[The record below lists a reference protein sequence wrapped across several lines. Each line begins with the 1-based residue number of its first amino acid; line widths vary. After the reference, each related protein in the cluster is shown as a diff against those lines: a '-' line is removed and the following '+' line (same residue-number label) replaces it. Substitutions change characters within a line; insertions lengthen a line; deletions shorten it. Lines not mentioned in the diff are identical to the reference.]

1 MKKILAVAAVAA
13 LPFAPVA
20 MADSD
25 VGCGI
30 GSILW
35 EGKTGQLSHV
45 LAATT
50 NTSTGNQTFGI
61 TFGTLGC
68 DGTDAVTSRKK
79 LVMYTDENLDQL
91 MVDASRGA
99 GESLDVF
106 LELYGVDAEQ
116 RDALAAKIQ
125 DNFAAIFPNEDVNA
139 EDVLSAV
146 DALMA

>member
-1 MKKILAVAAVAA
+1 VKKILAAAAVAA
-13 LPFAPVA
+13 MPFAPA
-20 MADSD
+20 AIADTD

-35 EGKTGQLSHV
+35 EGQTGKVSHI

-50 NTSTGNQTFGI
+50 NGSSGNQTFGI

-68 DGTDAVTSRKK
+68 DGTDKVTSRMK
-79 LVMYTDENLDQL
+79 LAVYTDENLDQL

-106 LELYGVDAEQ
+106 MELYGVDASQ
-116 RDALAAKIQ
+116 RDAMAAKIQ

>member
-1 MKKILAVAAVAA
+1 MKKFLAVAAVAA
-13 LPFAPVA
+13 MPFAPVA
-20 MADSD
+20 MADND

-35 EGKTGQLSHV
+35 EGQTGKLSHV

-50 NTSTGNQTFGI
+50 NGSTGNQTFGI

-68 DGTDAVTSRKK
+68 DGTDAVSSRMK
-79 LVMYTDENLDQL
+79 LAMYTDENLDQL

-106 LELYGVDAEQ
+106 MELYGVEAEQ
-116 RDALAAKIQ
+116 RDALAVKIQ
-125 DNFAAIFPNEDVNA
+125 DNFASIFPNEDVTA

>member
-13 LPFAPVA
+13 MPFAPAA

-35 EGKTGQLSHV
+35 ESKTGKVAHV

-50 NTSTGNQTFGI
+50 NGSTGNQTFGI

-79 LVMYTDENLDQL
+79 LAIYTDENLDQL
-91 MVDASRGA
+91 MVDASRGT

-106 LELYGVDAEQ
+106 MELYGVEAEQ

-125 DNFAAIFPNEDVNA
+125 DNFASIFPNEDVTA

>member
-1 MKKILAVAAVAA
+1 MKKLFAMAALAAVS
-13 LPFAPVA
+13 FAPAA
-20 MADSD
+20 MADND
-25 VGCGI
+25 VGCGV

-50 NTSTGNQTFGI
+50 NGSSGNQTFGI

-68 DGTDAVTSRKK
+68 DGTDSVTSRQK
-79 LVMYTDENLDQL
+79 LAIYTDENIDQL

-106 LELYGVDAEQ
+106 SELYGVDVAQ
-116 RDALAAKIQ
+116 RESFAALVQ
-125 DNFAAIFPNEDVNA
+125 ENFSAIFPSEAVTA
-139 EDVLSAV
+139 EQVLAAV
-146 DALMA
+146 DALQS